1 MGGRQG
7 VRGEVPCRRGL
18 ELPGECVVGEFLVG
32 HGAGAVA
39 EDGVDGEF
47 AVVDVEGVGFW
58 GGQAEAFELGPRGQ
72 GGGEVDWRGG
82 GWGDGGWGVRGEGC
96 CEEGEEAGGEEEEE
110 DDGVVGG
117 SGDVVLRGH
126 FLQYSWSSAR
136 FFFGR
141 NRKCDDEVDIGVYIF
156 PTHATFTTFNLR
168 QVGSGWCVSGRE
180 AREKLFANKKAHA
193 GREALIRNG
202 DREAETFIGIV
213 LLCKRIDWYR

>member
-1 MGGRQG
+1 
-7 VRGEVPCRRGL
+7 
-18 ELPGECVVGEFLVG
+18 VGEFLVG

-39 EDGVDGEF
+39 EDGLDGEF

-82 GWGDGGWGVRGEGC
+82 GWGDGEWGVRGEGC

-110 DDGVVGG
+110 EGDGVMGG

-126 FLQYSWSSAR
+126 FLHYSWSSAR

-141 NRKCDDEVDIGVYIF
+141 NRKCDDEIDIALG
-156 PTHATFTTFNLR
+156 FTYSPRTRLSLPSIC
-168 QVGSGWCVSGRE
+168 GKSGRDG
-180 AREKLFANKKAHA
+180 AFLAEK
-193 GREALIRNG
+193 RVRNYS
-202 DREAETFIGIV
+202 RT
-213 LLCKRIDWYR
+213 KRRMQGERR